1 MDATR
6 NTARWAGLLYFL
18 TIPTGMFGLVYAPS
32 KLFVHGDAAATAE
45 NIRASSWLLRYG
57 MAGELLGQIFLIYAV
72 LVLYRLFRP
81 VDEALARQMVVL
93 GALVSAPILFVNL
106 LNECAALLLVQS
118 DVLATLGRQQAD
130 TLAYLFMQLHGRGYI
145 VAEVFWGLWLFP
157 FGLLVTRSGFIPR
170 ILGWALIAAGI
181 GYVAGSAA
189 WFLAPDYQDAVDAVV
204 RRLELG
210 ELPIVFW
217 LMIWGAWVP
226 AARRVTS

>member
-6 NTARWAGLLYFL
+6 KTARWAGLLYFL

-45 NIRASSWLLRYG
+45 NIRASDWLLRYG

-81 VDEALARQMVVL
+81 VDEALARSMVVL
-93 GALVSAPILFVNL
+93 GALISAPILFVNL
-106 LNECAALLLVQS
+106 LNECAALLLVEN
-118 DVLATLGRQQAD
+118 DIYEPLGRDA
-130 TLAYLFMQLHGRGYI
+130 LAYLFMQLHGRGYI
-145 VAEVFWGLWLFP
+145 VAEIFWGLWLFP
-157 FGLLVTRSGFIPR
+157 FGLLVIRSGFIPR

-181 GYVAGSAA
+181 GYVASSAA
-189 WFLAPDYQDAVDAVV
+189 WFLAPDYQDAVDAVA

-217 LMIWGAWVP
+217 LMIWGAWTPRPVP
-226 AARRVTS
+226 ATP

>member
-6 NTARWAGLLYFL
+6 KTARWAGLLYFL

-32 KLFVHGDAAATAE
+32 KLFVHGDAAATAD
-45 NIRASSWLLRYG
+45 NIRASGWLLRYG

-81 VDEALARQMVVL
+81 VDESLARQMVVL

-106 LNECAALLLVQS
+106 LNECAALLLVEN
-118 DVLATLGRQQAD
+118 DVYAPLGREA
-130 TLAYLFMQLHGRGYI
+130 LAYLFMQLHGRGYI
-145 VAEVFWGLWLFP
+145 VAEIFWGLWLFP
-157 FGLLVTRSGFIPR
+157 FGLLVIRSGFIPR

-181 GYVAGSAA
+181 GYVASSAA
-189 WFLAPDYQDAVDAVV
+189 WFLAPEYQDAVDAVA

-217 LMIWGAWVP
+217 LMIWGAWTPRPVP
-226 AARRVTS
+226 ATP